1 LQGKKTIPGE
11 KPLRGLGLE
20 IYLEDWQTN
29 DLIMKDIY
37 NATKDLMKIIKF
49 KYRMNNTVMSPMTQ
63 YRNWMSGLL
72 FKLAQG
78 RNYGGRR

>member
-1 LQGKKTIPGE
+1 M
-11 KPLRGLGLE
+11 
-20 IYLEDWQTN
+20 N
-29 DLIMKDIY
+29 NIY

-49 KYRMNNTVMSPMTQ
+49 KYRMKNKVMSPLTQ
-63 YRNWMSGLL
+63 YRNWLSALL